1 MMGRWQNMSWRCW
14 CQLQS
19 QTYACAA
26 YQRNSRFAVAMMSSL
41 STEYTYLT
49 LYSSLSFYLQQF
61 YLFIYIKYIKMA
73 PNKPDLVSRDYTI
86 HLAKRT
92 HKTTFKSKTP
102 KAVKEVKKFAVE
114 MMKTKDVRLDP
125 KVNKELWK
133 QGVRNPPKRIRVRL
147 SRKRNEDED
156 AEEKLYTLVQLV
168 EVSSFKGLQTETVD
182 SA

>member
-1 MMGRWQNMSWRCW
+1 
-14 CQLQS
+14 
-19 QTYACAA
+19 
-26 YQRNSRFAVAMMSSL
+26 
-41 STEYTYLT
+41 
-49 LYSSLSFYLQQF
+49 
-61 YLFIYIKYIKMA
+61 MA

-102 KAVKEVKKFAVE
+102 KAVKVVKKFAEE

-125 KVNKELWK
+125 KVNKFLWK

>member
-1 MMGRWQNMSWRCW
+1 
-14 CQLQS
+14 
-19 QTYACAA
+19 
-26 YQRNSRFAVAMMSSL
+26 
-41 STEYTYLT
+41 
-49 LYSSLSFYLQQF
+49 
-61 YLFIYIKYIKMA
+61 MA

>member
-1 MMGRWQNMSWRCW
+1 MSLFSFRH
-14 CQLQS
+14 
-19 QTYACAA
+19 QTD
-26 YQRNSRFAVAMMSSL
+26 NLFVSIFTVSVHPFTFAN
-41 STEYTYLT
+41 
-49 LYSSLSFYLQQF
+49 
-61 YLFIYIKYIKMA
+61 MA

-102 KAVKEVKKFAVE
+102 KAIKEIKKFAE
-114 MMKTKDVRLDP
+114 QMMKTKDVRLDP
-125 KVNKELWK
+125 KVNKFIWK

-156 AEEKLYTLVQLV
+156 AAEKLYTLVQLV
-168 EVSSFKGLQTETVD
+168 EVSSFKGLQTENVD